1 MKVPLVSQVI
11 ARPLWWG
18 GGAFLVLTITAAC
31 VTNPTPADYRKR
43 AATEIN
49 TFLLTQV
56 CPEILNRES
65 AIAMLALEFCEQLE
79 SHPAEEIERYISY
92 NTQSYNLGVATLFV
106 TEFPIQRVWS
116 LGLFGQIIPLNL
128 EI

>member
-18 GGAFLVLTITAAC
+18 GGAFLALTLTVAC
-31 VTNPTPADYRKR
+31 FTNPTPADYQQH

-56 CPEILNRES
+56 CPEILKRDG

-79 SHPAEEIERYISY
+79 SRPAEAIERYISY
-92 NTQSYNLGVATLFV
+92 NTQVYNLGVATLFV
-106 TEFPIQRVWS
+106 TELPIQRVWS

-128 EI
+128 EK